1 MLLENANGREAGS
14 ASLLLLRGLSK
25 SFGPVEA
32 LKGVDLAL
40 SSGDLLGLVGHN
52 GAGKSTLMN
61 ILMGVVSRDS
71 GDFHLAGRPV
81 TQPYNPAIA
90 QHLGIRCVFQEL
102 SLCPNLNAIENT
114 LVIHPKLGGVGW
126 ERRAGRLISAALAD
140 IFPGHQIDTQR
151 PVLELPI
158 GERQMIE
165 IARSF
170 TESDTPA
177 RIVILDEPTSSL
189 DSTAAT
195 QLLAYLRRAASKGQ
209 ACILITHKLN
219 EVLDHTQRIVV
230 MKDARVVA
238 DVPASNISRDQL
250 FELMGAVNRVE
261 AGTAAKTFRGTRRIE
276 LQGPSDAALK
286 VDAGEIV
293 GLAGLAGHGQ
303 KETLRAIYRA
313 SRNRTASGCTVTGS
327 AAYVSGDRQKEGIFP
342 LWSIALNITLAS
354 IRRLAHG
361 GFISGREEK
370 ELAEDWRQ
378 RIAIRSTDTA
388 QSILALS
395 GGNRQK
401 VIVARAFASESEII
415 LFDDPTRG
423 VDIGTK
429 RELYDQIRT
438 AAGSGRCFL
447 WYSTENDELFLCDRV
462 YVFHEQ
468 KIVDVID
475 RAELTEERLLRA
487 SFLDA

>member
-1 MLLENANGREAGS
+1 M
-14 ASLLLLRGLSK
+14 
-25 SFGPVEA
+25 
-32 LKGVDLAL
+32 
-40 SSGDLLGLVGHN
+40 
-52 GAGKSTLMN
+52 
-61 ILMGVVSRDS
+61 
-71 GDFHLAGRPV
+71 
-81 TQPYNPAIA
+81 
-90 QHLGIRCVFQEL
+90 
-102 SLCPNLNAIENT
+102 
-114 LVIHPKLGGVGW
+114 
-126 ERRAGRLISAALAD
+126 
-140 IFPGHQIDTQR
+140 
-151 PVLELPI
+151 
-158 GERQMIE
+158 
-165 IARSF
+165 
-170 TESDTPA
+170 
-177 RIVILDEPTSSL
+177 
-189 DSTAAT
+189 
-195 QLLAYLRRAASKGQ
+195 
-209 ACILITHKLN
+209 
-219 EVLDHTQRIVV
+219 
-230 MKDARVVA
+230 
-238 DVPASNISRDQL
+238 
-250 FELMGAVNRVE
+250 
-261 AGTAAKTFRGTRRIE
+261 
-276 LQGPSDAALK
+276 
-286 VDAGEIV
+286 

-313 SRNRTASGCTVTGS
+313 SRNRSAPGCTVAGS

-354 IRRLAHG
+354 VRRLAHG
-361 GFISGREEK
+361 GFISGKEEK